1 MVNIMFQ
8 LLLEGVSIM
17 LFSIYV
23 YNSIIGVFGLFKKK
37 HNTPKVDDKT
47 KFLILIP
54 CHNEEEVIYTT
65 VKNIYNSDYDKDL
78 FTIVPILDNC
88 SDNSYNEVSKFTKEY
103 SDANCMPLIVKGGS
117 KPKAINEATKILK
130 RTNTWNNYDSIIVI
144 DADNIVCREMLWKF
158 NYFHL
163 LGEKILQCRILS
175 HNDSTLVAKGF
186 TSSFNL
192 ITHKLQ
198 IARNNI
204 GLSASLCGTGFSVDR
219 HVWDDVNFNKCES
232 LTEDLEFSIYSII
245 KGYKIRFIKDVYV
258 LNQNLEEL
266 KPSIIQRLRWC
277 RGHMQVAI
285 KCTPILIQS
294 FFKKPSI
301 QLLDSIL
308 FLTTP
313 SRTTLYIISNTLVIL
328 SKNSIIPL
336 WIVMFLFIYN
346 LIYVLYCN
354 SFKLRYSIPQLF
366 YSICMQFI
374 IVAGVL
380 TYKKTHWVKTIHKK
394 IDIN

>member
-1 MVNIMFQ
+1 MFQ

-219 HVWDDVNFNKCES
+219 HVWDDVNFNK
-232 LTEDLEFSIYSII
+232 
-245 KGYKIRFIKDVYV
+245 
-258 LNQNLEEL
+258 
-266 KPSIIQRLRWC
+266 
-277 RGHMQVAI
+277 
-285 KCTPILIQS
+285 
-294 FFKKPSI
+294 
-301 QLLDSIL
+301 
-308 FLTTP
+308 
-313 SRTTLYIISNTLVIL
+313 
-328 SKNSIIPL
+328 
-336 WIVMFLFIYN
+336 
-346 LIYVLYCN
+346 
-354 SFKLRYSIPQLF
+354 
-366 YSICMQFI
+366 
-374 IVAGVL
+374 
-380 TYKKTHWVKTIHKK
+380 VKV
-394 IDIN
+394 